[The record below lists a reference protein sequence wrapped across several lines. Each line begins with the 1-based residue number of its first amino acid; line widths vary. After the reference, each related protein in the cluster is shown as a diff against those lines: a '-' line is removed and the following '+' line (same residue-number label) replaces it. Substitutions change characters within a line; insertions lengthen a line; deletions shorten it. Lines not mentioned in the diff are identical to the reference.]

1 MMELIRFYQF
11 RDRNRAVRH
20 GLTVA
25 QCHVLDFLEDH
36 GSASIG
42 AIAAALY
49 LDKSTTSRIVSGM
62 LRRALVRRSTDPD
75 DARGVLIA
83 ATARGRNSY
92 RHVVRDIVGED
103 YAFFSAYPQSTR
115 RRVIAVIERLTR
127 LGVARDRTVTRSA
140 DDGR

>member
-1 MMELIRFYQF
+1 
-11 RDRNRAVRH
+11 
-20 GLTVA
+20 
-25 QCHVLDFLEDH
+25 VLDFLEDH
-36 GSASIG
+36 GCASVG

-62 LRRALVRRSTDPD
+62 LRRLIRRSTDPD

-83 ATARGRNSY
+83 TTARGRNSY
-92 RHVVRDIVGED
+92 RHVVSDIVGAD

-115 RRVIAVIERLTR
+115 RRVIAVIELLTR
-127 LGVARDRTVTRSA
+127 LGVARDRTVTLSA